1 MGPVAG
7 VMVLY
12 MAQYSWIVIIIII
25 TFPQLLRRSGTVCY
39 FVFND
44 CCGF

>member
-12 MAQYSWIVIIIII
+12 MAQYSWIVIIII
-25 TFPQLLRRSGTVCY
+25 TFPQLLLRSGTVCY